1 MDRRGMALMFIG
13 AIFIGVLMFIDL
25 PLSFTVWAVL
35 FVIGLVIAAFGT
47 IICIIQ
53 LGKSIRADYESKK

>member
-1 MDRRGMALMFIG
+1 MDRRGMTLMFIG

-25 PLSFTVWAVL
+25 PLSFTAWAVL
-35 FVIGLVIAAFGT
+35 FVIGLVIAAVGT

-53 LGKSIRADYESKK
+53 LGKSIKADYEAKK

>member
-1 MDRRGMALMFIG
+1 MDRRGMTLMFIG

-25 PLSFTVWAVL
+25 PLSFAAWAVL
-35 FVIGLVIAAFGT
+35 FVIGLVIAAAGT

-53 LGKSIRADYESKK
+53 LGKSIKADYEAKK